1 MLKKMK
7 ESFQK
12 RISLQI
18 TLIYTLVILCTVLAL
33 YFLIPFVFNYPPGS
47 INSNFDVDVSYI
59 SYNTQFIII
68 TFLIIIPSF
77 IFFKLSLSN
86 IDQWA
91 PLVANNSEESRLKL
105 QKIRKKC
112 INMPYIIYFG
122 QIIVSLIV
130 LFIILFITGSHPL
143 TLIYRIVILVFSFA
157 TLAALFSFIFSKR
170 MFTNVLLKTSVNNEL
185 QGINLS
191 IRRKIVLHVLPTIII
206 AILFTSLVGYSR
218 LITEKGDLIYRMYSE
233 ELKTN
238 VTMETYDEKKVK
250 EALSQI
256 VMLNKDHDSRFIITP
271 AGEYISLDDK
281 NASDFFIKYAIEV
294 SSNYEG
300 RIYED
305 YTVESQGTSVRVPGP
320 NGDYI
325 IGIKYDISS
334 YNTIIYFS
342 VSFIL
347 LFMINFIV
355 LNYFSKSLGEDV
367 SRVAK
372 NLSDISHGVNVDLD
386 QKLAITSNDEI
397 GDLII
402 AFNKIQ
408 EKEKANIESM
418 KENQAIILEQERL
431 ASLGQLIGGIA
442 HNLKTPI
449 MSIAGGIEALK
460 DLTNEYKESIEDQAV
475 SPADHYEIVK
485 EMQEWLD
492 KMKPYC
498 SYMTDI
504 ISAVKGQAVQMN
516 YAGSDKFTV
525 EDLVKRI
532 DVLMKHELKKY
543 HCKIKF
549 DFQIDLQTEVR
560 GELNSLVQV
569 FDNLIINA
577 IHAYEGQT
585 GEIGFRIHRDGHNL
599 KFELSDKGKG
609 IPEEV
614 QKRLFKEMFTTKGK
628 NGTGLGL
635 YMSYST
641 IKGRFSGNMKF
652 ESQEGVGTTFY
663 ITIPYL
669 SAHVQEANDET
680 FN

>member
-1 MLKKMK
+1 
-7 ESFQK
+7 
-12 RISLQI
+12 
-18 TLIYTLVILCTVLAL
+18 
-33 YFLIPFVFNYPPGS
+33 
-47 INSNFDVDVSYI
+47 
-59 SYNTQFIII
+59 
-68 TFLIIIPSF
+68 
-77 IFFKLSLSN
+77 LSLSN
-86 IDQWA
+86 IDQWDSLA
-91 PLVANNSEESRLKL
+91 ANNSEESRLKL

-112 INMPYIIYFG
+112 INMPYTIYFG
-122 QIIVSLIV
+122 QIVVSLIV

-191 IRRKIVLHVLPTIII
+191 IRRKIMLHVLPTIII

-233 ELKTN
+233 KLKTN
-238 VTMETYDEKKVK
+238 VTMKTYDEKKVK

-256 VMLNKDHDSRFIITP
+256 VLLNKEHDSRFIITP

-334 YNTIIYFS
+334 YNTIVYFS

-355 LNYFSKSLGEDV
+355 LNYFSRSLGEDV

-475 SPADHYEIVK
+475 SPADHYEIAK

-543 HCKIKF
+543 HCKLKP
-549 DFQIDLQTEVR
+549 DFQIDLQTEIR

-569 FDNLIINA
+569 
-577 IHAYEGQT
+577 
-585 GEIGFRIHRDGHNL
+585 
-599 KFELSDKGKG
+599 S
-609 IPEEV
+609 EV
-614 QKRLFKEMFTTKGK
+614 
-628 NGTGLGL
+628 
-635 YMSYST
+635 SH
-641 IKGRFSGNMKF
+641 
-652 ESQEGVGTTFY
+652 
-663 ITIPYL
+663 P
-669 SAHVQEANDET
+669 
-680 FN
+680 